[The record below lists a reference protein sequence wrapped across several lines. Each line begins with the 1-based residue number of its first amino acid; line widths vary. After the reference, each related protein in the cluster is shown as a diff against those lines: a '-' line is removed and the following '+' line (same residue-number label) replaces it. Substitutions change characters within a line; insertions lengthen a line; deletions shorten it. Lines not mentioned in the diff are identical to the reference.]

1 MPPSSRRMGTLT
13 MSERLGCRRLRR
25 RPSSRPR
32 RPAASS
38 KKVSAVSRTEP
49 SRSVRSVLSPAMCQ
63 SLSSPLRMIAR
74 GCAALIL
81 RVYLQVG
88 KNAATL
94 RGTRFG
100 GGASALR
107 RSRPLYP
114 LFVLRGVRLA
124 TGHAT
129 PLRAHRDAL
138 LDAPVNP
145 DAIIA
150 VDERAVGLAAV

>member
-1 MPPSSRRMGTLT
+1 MRPSSRRIGTLT

-94 RGTRFG
+94 
-100 GGASALR
+100 
-107 RSRPLYP
+107 LYP

-129 PLRAHRDAL
+129 PLRAHGDAL

-145 DAIIA
+145 DALIA
-150 VDERAVGLAAV
+150 VEE